1 MVPAARR
8 GGRRR
13 GLAVHPLNL
22 LLLAAPLVAAA
33 SAWHWSPAALFC
45 ASGLA
50 IVPPA
55 RFIGV
60 ATEVLAGRLGAA
72 AGGLLNATFG
82 NATELIIAIV
92 ALQAGLSEVVKASL
106 VGSILGNVLAVLS
119 LAFLVGGLRREH
131 QRFDR

>member
-1 MVPAARR
+1 
-8 GGRRR
+8 
-13 GLAVHPLNL
+13 VHPLNL

-33 SAWHWSPAALFC
+33 AAWHWSPAALFC

-55 RFIGV
+55 RLIGV
-60 ATEVLAGRLGAA
+60 ATEVPAGRLGAA
-72 AGGLLNATFG
+72 AGGFLNATFG

-106 VGSILGNVLAVLS
+106 VGSILGNVLARLS
-119 LAFLVGGLRREH
+119 MAFLVGGQRREH